1 VGGGGRTKEMLRMVM
16 MERREIED
24 GRKET
29 TRQKGKE
36 EK

>member
-1 VGGGGRTKEMLRMVM
+1 MVM
-16 MERREIED
+16 MERRENED